1 MLRRVQRMRASVGMR
16 ALFLEQS
23 FETCACVVVV
33 LLLLLL
39 FGQGNNNNNKSLSK
53 KKKYLVPY
61 ARATARVN
69 VLRVYFRIQELDDAF
84 SLRLVDAHRVVCF
97 HGKGPRYQRQ
107 AFPDLYRADERKIA
121 REICAAETQERDE

>member
-53 KKKYLVPY
+53 KKKYLV
-61 ARATARVN
+61 
-69 VLRVYFRIQELDDAF
+69 
-84 SLRLVDAHRVVCF
+84 SLPLPW
-97 HGKGPRYQRQ
+97 GM
-107 AFPDLYRADERKIA
+107 L
-121 REICAAETQERDE
+121 